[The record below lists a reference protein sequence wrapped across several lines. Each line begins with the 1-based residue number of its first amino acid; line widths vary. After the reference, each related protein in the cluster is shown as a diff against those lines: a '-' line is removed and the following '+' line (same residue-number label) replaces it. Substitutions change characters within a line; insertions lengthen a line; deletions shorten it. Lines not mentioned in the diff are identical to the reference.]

1 MTADT
6 KKKIILTGGSSPH
19 IKAPETTQSLM
30 RDVLIALTP
39 ASAVSVY
46 NYGWRALLLIVI
58 SIATAVLSEYLWNR
72 FMKKPQTVSDLSAA
86 VTGLLLALNVSSM
99 VPWWM
104 IAIGS
109 VFAIIIVKMLF
120 GGIGCNFIN
129 PALAARALLM
139 ASWPV
144 QMTSYVVKGVDVLT
158 SATPLSVYKQ
168 AVNAGLTPEVLSSSD
183 RLTLFLNQTGGCLGE
198 ASALALL
205 LGGAYLLIRKV
216 ITWHVPVIYVLTV
229 GVLGTL
235 FSAEGFM
242 QGDFFFQVLSG
253 GLIIGAFFMANDYTT
268 SPMTIKG
275 EVIFA
280 LGCGALTFIIRRF
293 GGYPEGVSYAILI
306 MNLLVPL
313 IDRFTAPKTFGGGKL
328 SEKSA

>member
-6 KKKIILTGGSSPH
+6 KRKIILTGGSSPH

-30 RDVLIALTP
+30 RDVLIALIP
-39 ASAVSVY
+39 VSAVAVY
-46 NYGWRALLLIVI
+46 NYGWRALLLIAVG
-58 SIATAVLSEYLWNR
+58 IAAAVLSEYLWNH

-104 IAIGS
+104 LVIGS
-109 VFAIIIVKMLF
+109 VFAIVIVKMLF

-129 PALAARALLM
+129 PALAARAMLM

-144 QMTSYVVKGVDVLT
+144 QMTSYVVKDVDILT
-158 SATPLSVYKQ
+158 SATPMSVYKQ
-168 AVNAGLTPEVLSSSD
+168 AINAGLTPEALTSSD
-183 RLTLFLNQTGGCLGE
+183 HLTLFINQIGGCLGE
-198 ASALALL
+198 ASALAILIGGVYLL
-205 LGGAYLLIRKV
+205 LRKV
-216 ITWHVPVIYVLTV
+216 ITWQVPLIYVLTA
-229 GVLGTL
+229 GALGTM
-235 FSAEGFM
+235 FSPEGFM
-242 QGDFFFQVLSG
+242 RGDFLFQTLSG
-253 GLIIGAFFMANDYTT
+253 GLMLGAFFMANDYTT
-268 SPMTIKG
+268 SPMSIKG
-275 EVIFA
+275 EVVFA
-280 LGCGALTFIIRRF
+280 FGCGALTFIIRRF